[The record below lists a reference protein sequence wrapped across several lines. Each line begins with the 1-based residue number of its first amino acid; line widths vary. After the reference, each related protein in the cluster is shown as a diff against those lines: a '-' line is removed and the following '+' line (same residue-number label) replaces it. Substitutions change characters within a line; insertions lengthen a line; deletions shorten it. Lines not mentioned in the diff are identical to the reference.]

1 MGFTCLHIA
10 ARNGYINLVK
20 ILRTFSADIEH
31 IRDAHGFTASYWA
44 HQNGF
49 SDVVAELPAPVKRT
63 KEEYYEHIKQVWE
76 AHGFKPGGKK
86 KKGKKGGK
94 KKK

>member
-10 ARNGYINLVK
+10 ARNGYLELVK
-20 ILRTFSADIEH
+20 ILRNHSADIEH

-49 SDVVAELPAPVKRT
+49 SDIVAALPPPQKVT
-63 KEEYYEHIKQVWE
+63 KEEYYEHI
-76 AHGFKPGGKK
+76 
-86 KKGKKGGK
+86 
-94 KKK
+94 